1 MPQLQRA
8 QSSARADRRMQ
19 RTAPAIQAPGQPQTC
34 PARDQLGAL
43 RSPSQWS
50 SGGTPQG
57 QPSLGTPVQLP
68 HAMYGAQP
76 VSVLAAL
83 AASRAQPEHLAA
95 AQSFSPFTGAV
106 QQQPSAAQQF
116 GVRSVAASPGQSQIL
131 LPQLLHSSLL
141 TLPPPAR
148 ASVQH
153 AEYNTTE
160 QQGVSEAPLQ
170 TGIRNGAAMFMH
182 VEARHPTVQAH
193 TPAAAPLS
201 AQAQGEHPRQQSRG
215 SNDRDHKM
223 GHQSSQVAA
232 AAAGQQCLQMGS
244 GFRALSL
251 GEQANDADSAVPAIT
266 AGVLQ
271 SGSSEEL
278 ANALAGLT
286 QMVSTARGMPRQQQ
300 PAVSDIPAPSQPAP
314 DADVGH
320 NGDPHSGLGRVAGS
334 EAVQTRG
341 SGGRVQEEAAAAAS
355 CAEEA
360 AVARPAKRARL
371 ETEPQ
376 MLGCPG
382 GSQHSEQ
389 PGAVSAGLDTGLPS
403 RGAEASHTCA
413 ISQPSQQPVIS
424 GSPPDPGDAADGFN
438 AVRAVISAE
447 GASAASL
454 HLHVLPRVDD
464 CGQANEGQMMGCA
477 AEHAGD
483 AEADHSFSA
492 GSGDAQTRQLR
503 SILR

>member
-1 MPQLQRA
+1 
-8 QSSARADRRMQ
+8 MQ
-19 RTAPAIQAPGQPQTC
+19 ASGQPQTC

-57 QPSLGTPVQLP
+57 QPSLGTPVQLH

-76 VSVLAAL
+76 VPVLAAL
-83 AASRAQPEHLAA
+83 ASSRAQPEHLAS
-95 AQSFSPFTGAV
+95 AQSFSPFIGAV
-106 QQQPSAAQQF
+106 QQQPSAAQNF

-131 LPQLLHSSLL
+131 PPQLLQSSLP
-141 TLPPPAR
+141 TLPLPAR
-148 ASVQH
+148 ASVQQ
-153 AEYNTTE
+153 AEYNTSE
-160 QQGVSEAPLQ
+160 QQGVSEASLQ
-170 TGIRNGAAMFMH
+170 SGIHIRTAMLMH
-182 VEARHPTVQAH
+182 VEAHHLTIQAH

-215 SNDRDHKM
+215 SNDGDHKM
-223 GHQSSQVAA
+223 GHQGSQVAA
-232 AAAGQQCLQMGS
+232 AAAAAGQQWLQMGS
-244 GFRALSL
+244 GLRALSL
-251 GEQANDADSAVPAIT
+251 EEQPNDADSAVPATT

-314 DADVGH
+314 DADVSH
-320 NGDPHSGLGRVAGS
+320 NGDPHSGLGRMAGS

-341 SGGRVQEEAAAAAS
+341 TGGRVQEEAAAAAP
-355 CAEEA
+355 CAEE
-360 AVARPAKRARL
+360 VRSAKRARL

-424 GSPPDPGDAADGFN
+424 GSPPDPGDAADGLGIPFDGIN

-464 CGQANEGQMMGCA
+464 CGQANEGQMMGSA

-483 AEADHSFSA
+483 AEVDHSFSA
-492 GSGDAQTRQLR
+492 GSGDAQDRQLR